1 MNVIKFR
8 TTQISGIPGKVTVA
22 LDEETGSVYL
32 KQMIMLSKENPNW
45 TDDLEHCK
53 IIRESTR
60 YIVIERAVHFHR
72 NTFGSILGAISD
84 LIEKN
89 DLMNKFP
96 DEIEYA
102 KIPEK

>member
-89 DLMNKFP
+89 EVLTAYENPTKSK
-96 DEIEYA
+96 EIG
-102 KIPEK
+102 